1 MVGPS
6 ASRLIFLR
14 QSVDIE
20 RVKKLGRRRRTPFF
34 TMLCY
39 PSGLPQPRMGVVVG
53 KRFGIAVQ
61 RNRAK
66 RLFRELGRHCQ
77 TGLING
83 HDVLI
88 YPRRESL
95 AVGHATLK
103 EAWEQALAQE
113 GVLKLSVSS
122 ACDKSALQ

>member
-6 ASRLIFLR
+6 ASRLLFLR

-20 RVKKLGRRRRTPFF
+20 RVKKLGRRRQTPFF
-34 TMLCY
+34 TMLIY
-39 PSGLPQPRMGVVVG
+39 LSGLPQPRMGMIVG

-66 RLFRELGRHCQ
+66 RLFRELARHAESELIGGR
-77 TGLING
+77 
-83 HDVLI
+83 DVLI

-95 AVGHATLK
+95 SVRHATLK
-103 EAWEQALAQE
+103 AAWEKALAQE
-113 GVLKLSVSS
+113 GLLRPATSTV
-122 ACDKSALQ
+122 CDNSALR